1 MVVFASPN
9 QYVGRYG
16 FAGNGMAWHETQTD
30 GSRRIAVITE
40 IIDHKRAVV
49 EGPSSNKDL
58 VVPRHS
64 VRLAEVQLTPIVI
77 SKLPRGIG
85 SGPLKGKWE
94 AAEVEKKWEESAFA
108 KSRAK
113 SHKRRQLNDFER
125 FKVMRLRKQVRFEE
139 KKQLAKIKA
148 SA

>member
-1 MVVFASPN
+1 M
-9 QYVGRYG
+9 
-16 FAGNGMAWHETQTD
+16 
-30 GSRRIAVITE
+30 
-40 IIDHKRAVV
+40 
-49 EGPSSNKDL
+49 
-58 VVPRHS
+58 
-64 VRLAEVQLTPIVI
+64 
-77 SKLPRGIG
+77 
-85 SGPLKGKWE
+85 KGKWE
-94 AAEVEKKWEESAFA
+94 AAEVQKKWEESAFA